1 MTDSNEIVTQE
12 TLQRLV
18 GRAIELAE
26 KETDGVTLERAREI
40 ALELGISS
48 TAWDAA
54 VLEFRR
60 TADRHVVTRRSG
72 GLSRLVMMAALGLV
86 AGSAAAVIGEST
98 GDVTAGAVL
107 VAWSVA
113 FAIRARGA
121 VTPRVLAQLAAWWAA
136 VPVGIMWMHGEVLA
150 DPLWFA
156 AFSWIGSA
164 ALTKFLPSLR
174 NPKGPPS
181 TA

>member
-1 MTDSNEIVTQE
+1 MTDSREIVTQE
-12 TLQRLV
+12 TLQRLI
-18 GRAIELAE
+18 GRAVELAE
-26 KETDGVTLERAREI
+26 RETDGVTLERAREI
-40 ALELGISS
+40 ALELGVSS

-60 TADRHVVTRRSG
+60 ASDRRLVPLRRRN
-72 GLSRLVMMAALGLV
+72 LSRLVMMAALGLA

-98 GDVTAGAVL
+98 GDVAAGAVL

-113 FAIRARGA
+113 FAMRARGA
-121 VTPRVLAQLAAWWAA
+121 IAPHVLAQLAAWWAA
-136 VPVGIMWMHGEVLA
+136 VPLGIMWMHGEVLT

-164 ALTKFLPSLR
+164 ALTKLLPDFR
-174 NPKGPPS
+174 NTKGPPS